1 MEIKWYGHACFRI
14 REKSAVVVT
23 DPFPPT
29 LGYYRPRI
37 RADIVT
43 ISHYHENHSSL
54 KGFQGTPFIID
65 APGEYEVKGVFVT
78 GIRTYH
84 DTKQGKVRGYN
95 TVYLFNFDE
104 LTVCHLGDLGH
115 IPTQE
120 QIEEL
125 SEVDVLLIPVGGAG
139 ALNAAM
145 AAEVISLIEPRIVV
159 PMHYRTEVY
168 ADKKLDPVE
177 PFLKTMGVKDVPR
190 QSELTVSSRSTL
202 PEETQIVLLSYET
215 K

>member
-23 DPFPPT
+23 DPFPPS
-29 LGYYRPRI
+29 LGYHRPRV

-54 KGFQGTPFIID
+54 KGFQGTPFVID
-65 APGEYEVKGVFVT
+65 APGEYEVRGVFVT

-84 DTKQGKVRGYN
+84 DQKKGKARGYN
-95 TVYLFNFDE
+95 TVYLFRFND

-120 QIEEL
+120 QVEEL
-125 SEVDVLLIPVGGAG
+125 SEVDVLLVPVGGGG
-139 ALNAAM
+139 ALTAAM
-145 AAEVISLIEPRIVV
+145 AAEVISLIEPHIVI

-168 ADKKLDPVE
+168 AGRKLAPVE
-177 PFLKTMGVKDVPR
+177 PFLKAMGAKDVPV
-190 QSELTVSSRSTL
+190 QDELKISSRASL
-202 PEETQIVLLSYET
+202 PEETQIVLLRYET
-215 K
+215 R